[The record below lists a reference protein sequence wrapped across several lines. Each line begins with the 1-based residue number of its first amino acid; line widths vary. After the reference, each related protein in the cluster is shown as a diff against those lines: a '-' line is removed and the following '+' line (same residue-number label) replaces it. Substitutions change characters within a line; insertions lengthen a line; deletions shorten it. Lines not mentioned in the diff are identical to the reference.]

1 MGTVVIA
8 DRIYLDAAGRVT
20 TDPGQ
25 ADRLWATPG
34 MEVSES
40 EAAAVGWP
48 LGKAPKAVRAPKGT
62 KMVGAPEGDK

>member
-34 MEVSES
+34 MEVSE
-40 EAAAVGWP
+40 EDARAVGYP
-48 LGKAPKAVRAPKGT
+48 LPKAVRAPKGT